1 MNPTNK
7 EAKRQ
12 NKTITQARK
21 TEENGTNKEPRIKRG
36 VIMVKLKVVMNIL
49 LQENQPGTNKPFP
62 GPPGPK
68 GEQGA
73 VDKTGVQ
80 GPQGAK
86 GDRKG
91 TRWNWTVWGKVCS
104 LGKDHMS

>member
-7 EAKRQ
+7 EPKRQ

-36 VIMVKLKVVMNIL
+36 VIMVKLKEVMIIL
-49 LQENQPGTNKPFP
+49 SEENQPGTNKPIP

-73 VDKTGVQ
+73 VGKTGAQ

-86 GDRKG
+86 GEKG
-91 TRWNWTVWGKVCS
+91 QSGGEVCS